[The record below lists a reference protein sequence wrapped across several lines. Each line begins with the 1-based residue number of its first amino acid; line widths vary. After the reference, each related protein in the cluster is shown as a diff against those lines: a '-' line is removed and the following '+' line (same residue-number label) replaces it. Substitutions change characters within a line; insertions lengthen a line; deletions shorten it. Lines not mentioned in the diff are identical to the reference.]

1 MNEDFRLSRRIN
13 YFPNRLRLL
22 SAYLAGKPRIA
33 GGPVTLAIESTA
45 KCNLSCPMCF
55 RARIYFQPRNMEM
68 SVFRKIIDDGKEF
81 LEFAVPYG
89 AGEPLLN
96 PQIFEMIAYC
106 AEIGVPSGISTNATL
121 LSEKY
126 SRRLIESGLNQI
138 IFAFD
143 GATRKTY
150 ESYRKGAN
158 FDQVYKN
165 ILTFL
170 RVKKEMRSKIFC
182 IVQAVAFKE
191 NLNEIPD
198 IVKMWRREGIDEVR
212 VKNDEVHFEGNA
224 VPGLGKHRSP
234 LKRHC
239 YHLWRGPMYIHND
252 GTFFPC
258 CYSYP
263 YEPIGNI
270 KKNSIME
277 IWNSE
282 KIVRMREAH
291 LRGES
296 WKYEVCANCS
306 AVRLALPVILG
317 SFLIHEYTLR
327 KIIPFFERIAHFRN
341 IPIFERP

>member
-1 MNEDFRLSRRIN
+1 MSRHF
-13 YFPNRLRLL
+13 YKFFNRLKLL
-22 SAYLAGKPRIA
+22 SAYIAGKSRIA

-45 KCNLSCPMCF
+45 KCNLSCPMCL
-55 RARIYFQPRNMEM
+55 RARIYFQPRNMEL
-68 SVFRKIIDDGKEF
+68 SVFQKIIHDGKDF

-96 PQIFEMIAYC
+96 PQIFDMIAYC
-106 AEIGVPSGISTNATL
+106 TQMGVPSLISTNATV

-138 IFAFD
+138 IFAID
-143 GATRKTY
+143 GATRETY
-150 ESYRKGAN
+150 EAYRRGAK
-158 FDQVYKN
+158 FDQVCKN
-165 ILTFL
+165 ILAFL

-182 IVQAVAFKE
+182 VIQAVALKE
-191 NLNEIPD
+191 NLNEIPE
-198 IVKMWRREGIDEVR
+198 IVRVWRREGIDEVR
-212 VKNDEVHFEGNA
+212 IKNDEVHHEGSA
-224 VPGLGKHRSP
+224 IPGNKHRSS

-270 KKNSIME
+270 KKNSITE

-282 KIVRMREAH
+282 KIVQMRESH
-291 LRGES
+291 LKGEA
-296 WKYEVCANCS
+296 WKYEVCKNCV
-306 AVRLALPVILG
+306 AVRLPLTVTLG
-317 SFLIHEYTLR
+317 SFLIDAYTLR
-327 KIIPFFERIAHFRN
+327 KVLPFFERMAHFRN
-341 IPIFERP
+341 IPIFEKR

>member
-1 MNEDFRLSRRIN
+1 LNRR
-13 YFPNRLRLL
+13 FKQFSNRLNLL
-22 SAYLAGKPRIA
+22 TAYLAGKPRIA

-45 KCNLSCPMCF
+45 KCNLSCPMCL
-55 RARIYFQPRNMEM
+55 RARLYFQPRNMEL
-68 SVFRKIIDDGKEF
+68 SIFKKIISDGKDF

-96 PQIFEMIAYC
+96 PQIFDMIAYC
-106 AEIGVPSGISTNATL
+106 TQMGVPSLISTNATV

-126 SRRLIESGLNQI
+126 SRRLIEAGLNQI

-143 GATRKTY
+143 GATRETY
-150 ESYRKGAN
+150 ENYRKGAK
-158 FDQVYKN
+158 FDQVRKN
-165 ILTFL
+165 IQTFL
-170 RVKKEMRSKIFC
+170 RVKREMKSKIFC
-182 IVQAVAFKE
+182 IIQAVALKE
-191 NLNEIPD
+191 NLSEIPE
-198 IVKMWRREGIDEVR
+198 IVKMWQCEGMDEVR
-212 VKNDEVHFEGNA
+212 IKNDEVHFEGSAIPRRNQR
-224 VPGLGKHRSP
+224 RSP
-234 LKRHC
+234 LKRPC

-270 KKNSIME
+270 KKNNITE

-296 WKYEVCANCS
+296 SKYEVCANCV
-306 AVRLALPVILG
+306 AVRLPLPVTVG
-317 SFLIHEYTLR
+317 SFLIHAYALR
-327 KIIPFFERIAHFRN
+327 KILPFFERMAHFRN
-341 IPIFERP
+341 IPIFEKL

>member
-1 MNEDFRLSRRIN
+1 MSRCFDK
-13 YFPNRLRLL
+13 FPNRLKLL
-22 SAYLAGKPRIA
+22 RAYLAGKSHIA

-45 KCNLSCPMCF
+45 KCNLSCPMCL
-55 RARIYFQPRNMEM
+55 RARIYFQPRNMEL
-68 SVFRKIIDDGKEF
+68 SVFRKIIDDGKDF

-89 AGEPLLN
+89 AGEPLMN
-96 PQIFEMIAYC
+96 PQIFDMIAYC
-106 AEIGVPSGISTNATL
+106 TQMGVPSLISTNATM

-126 SRRLIESGLNQI
+126 SRRLIEAGLNQI

-143 GATRKTY
+143 GATRETY
-150 ESYRKGAN
+150 ETYRRGAK

-182 IVQAVAFKE
+182 IIQAVALKE
-191 NLNEIPD
+191 NLSEIPE
-198 IVKMWRREGIDEVR
+198 IVRMWRCEGIDEVR
-212 VKNDEVHFEGNA
+212 VKNDEVHDEGSA
-224 VPGLGKHRSP
+224 IPGNRKRRSS

-270 KKNSIME
+270 KKNSITE

-282 KIVRMREAH
+282 KIVQMREAH
-291 LRGES
+291 LRGEAG
-296 WKYEVCANCS
+296 KYEVCANCV
-306 AVRLALPVILG
+306 AVRLPLSVTLG
-317 SFLIHEYTLR
+317 SFLINAYTLR
-327 KIIPFFERIAHFRN
+327 KVLPFFERMAHFRN
-341 IPIFERP
+341 IPIFEKH

>member
-1 MNEDFRLSRRIN
+1 MSRCFDK
-13 YFPNRLRLL
+13 FPNRLRLL
-22 SAYLAGKPRIA
+22 SAYLAGKTHIN

-45 KCNLSCPMCF
+45 KCNLSCPMCL
-55 RARIYFQPRNMEM
+55 RARIYFQPRNMEL
-68 SVFRKIIDDGKEF
+68 SIFRKIIDDGKDF

-96 PQIFEMIAYC
+96 PQIFDMIAYC
-106 AEIGVPSGISTNATL
+106 TEMGVPSLISTNATV

-126 SRRLIESGLNQI
+126 SRRLIEAGLNQI

-143 GATRKTY
+143 GATRETY
-150 ESYRKGAN
+150 EAYRRGAK

-182 IVQAVAFKE
+182 IIQAVALKE
-191 NLNEIPD
+191 NLSEIPE
-198 IVKMWRREGIDEVR
+198 IVRMWRREGIDEVR
-212 VKNDEVHFEGNA
+212 VKNDEVHDEGSA
-224 VPGLGKHRSP
+224 IPGNHKHRP
-234 LKRHC
+234 ALKRHC

-270 KKNSIME
+270 KKNSIAE

-282 KIVRMREAH
+282 KIVQMREAH

-296 WKYEVCANCS
+296 WKYEVCANCV
-306 AVRLALPVILG
+306 AVRLPLSVTLG
-317 SFLIHEYTLR
+317 SFLINAYTLR
-327 KIIPFFERIAHFRN
+327 KILPFFERMAHFRN
-341 IPIFERP
+341 IPIFEKH